1 MADKKAELAMK
12 KAEELDKELDEHIEF
27 LKKKCGGKK
36 RETGFTE
43 ENWEQEIEKVP
54 ALMTRAPTQEEIDNN
69 VALSALQALKY
80 EDEDPIGKT
89 EAYKEDG
96 NYEYKKKQ
104 FHKAIAAYTEGIKV
118 KCDNVELN
126 AILYTNRATAH
137 FSLGNNRSALND
149 ATVAW
154 KLQPTYMK
162 AIVRGASACVELK
175 NYEEA
180 LKWCERGL
188 AIEPKNAKLLELR
201 AKSITEQ
208 KRVSRDRR
216 KALLKEKKGKAL
228 AETLLSEVKE
238 RGVHLEH
245 DSDLALSVS
254 DGGLDVKV
262 CLDADGILHWPV
274 MFVYPEFNETDFIS
288 SFCEN
293 DGLSDHLYAM
303 FDAESP
309 SWDTERK
316 YQVASIE
323 IYFEDASCEK
333 LCLVQNS
340 SRLGD
345 VLSDSRLLVKQ
356 RTPSFI
362 ILSKK
367 SSFRTSFLQR
377 YTVEL

>member
-1 MADKKAELAMK
+1 
-12 KAEELDKELDEHIEF
+12 
-27 LKKKCGGKK
+27 
-36 RETGFTE
+36 
-43 ENWEQEIEKVP
+43 
-54 ALMTRAPTQEEIDNN
+54 
-69 VALSALQALKY
+69 
-80 EDEDPIGKT
+80 
-89 EAYKEDG
+89 
-96 NYEYKKKQ
+96 
-104 FHKAIAAYTEGIKV
+104 
-118 KCDNVELN
+118 
-126 AILYTNRATAH
+126 
-137 FSLGNNRSALND
+137 
-149 ATVAW
+149 
-154 KLQPTYMK
+154 MK

-208 KRVSRDRR
+208 KRLSRDQR
-216 KALLKEKKGKAL
+216 KALLKEKKEKAL
-228 AETLLSEVKE
+228 AETLLSAVKE

-293 DGLSDHLYAM
+293 DRLSDHLYAM

-323 IYFEDASCEK
+323 
-333 LCLVQNS
+333 VQRCTKN
-340 SRLGD
+340 
-345 VLSDSRLLVKQ
+345 
-356 RTPSFI
+356 
-362 ILSKK
+362 
-367 SSFRTSFLQR
+367 
-377 YTVEL
+377 

>member
-1 MADKKAELAMK
+1 M
-12 KAEELDKELDEHIEF
+12 
-27 LKKKCGGKK
+27 
-36 RETGFTE
+36 
-43 ENWEQEIEKVP
+43 
-54 ALMTRAPTQEEIDNN
+54 
-69 VALSALQALKY
+69 
-80 EDEDPIGKT
+80 
-89 EAYKEDG
+89 
-96 NYEYKKKQ
+96 
-104 FHKAIAAYTEGIKV
+104 
-118 KCDNVELN
+118 
-126 AILYTNRATAH
+126 
-137 FSLGNNRSALND
+137 
-149 ATVAW
+149 
-154 KLQPTYMK
+154 
-162 AIVRGASACVELK
+162 
-175 NYEEA
+175 
-180 LKWCERGL
+180 
-188 AIEPKNAKLLELR
+188 
-201 AKSITEQ
+201 
-208 KRVSRDRR
+208 SRDRR
-216 KALLKEKKGKAL
+216 KALLKEKKEKAL
-228 AETLLSEVKE
+228 AETLLSAVKE

-288 SFCEN
+288 SVCEN
-293 DGLSDHLYAM
+293 DRLSDHLYAM
-303 FDAESP
+303 FDTESP

-323 IYFEDASCEK
+323 IYFEDASCGK
-333 LCLVQNS
+333 LCLVQNN